1 MKWVFG
7 ASKGLLAMGGLIM
20 VGCTYV
26 PTYGVHG
33 KLLSTEQQIIDCQ
46 YEAAL
51 DILQRFTV
59 VGSSKEKARAFEYMG
74 VVYQEKMDLEAFNH
88 TVDRYMFNDVG
99 RGADRAAVIQN
110 WNETR
115 RDIRERRVYVL
126 GQAEC
131 ATNFAT
137 SG

>member
-1 MKWVFG
+1 MKRVLG
-7 ASKGLLAMGGLIM
+7 VVTILLVLS
-20 VGCTYV
+20 GCSYV

-33 KLLSTEQQIIDCQ
+33 KLLSTEQQIVDCQ
-46 YEAAL
+46 YETAL
-51 DILQRFTV
+51 DTLQRFTV
-59 VGSSKEKARAFEYMG
+59 VGSSKEKARAFEFMG

-88 TVDRYMFNDVG
+88 TVDRYLFNSVG
-99 RGADRAAVIQN
+99 RGEDRAVVIQN

-115 RDIRERRVYVL
+115 RYIREKRVYVL

-131 ATNFAT
+131 ATNFVT